1 MDVKYAVEVC
11 NPFVVAASSMQ
22 QAEELTGARVYASAH
37 GLQWL
42 VVESWALKLSV
53 GLLLAQLIVFCYEDF
68 VPKPMDLLL

>member
-1 MDVKYAVEVC
+1 MDVKYAVVVC

-22 QAEELTGARVYASAH
+22 AEELTEARAYASAD

-53 GLLLAQLIVFCYEDF
+53 DLLLAQLIVFCYEDF
-68 VPKPMDLLL
+68 VPRPMDLLL